1 MTQTVP
7 NLHKNKRENGDNVGL
22 VQHSKAPC
30 GPFGTWMSAH
40 ILCVDLWNKITNSF
54 TVAYCSTAHNLT
66 ILDSNQSK
74 SREKASSLK
83 RFLHSYVQS
92 LWTTALLD
100 ANIHWYKMIQHQ
112 LMADG
117 WGVQFQIQWD
127 RIGSNAL
134 LWARMASEQ
143 TESMHKEHTKWMT
156 MTIWTWR
163 CTWFS
168 PRIML
173 HDNQNLN

>member
-1 MTQTVP
+1 MSLERTSPLDLAKRPSRRRGTTTVSEPKSISATKHRRKKRSFHRPHMSEVQAKCLRYHLHVPDHIVIQPLNLGFPTCETSMTQTVP

-30 GPFGTWMSAH
+30 GPFGTSMSAH

-92 LWTTALLD
+92 L
-100 ANIHWYKMIQHQ
+100 
-112 LMADG
+112 
-117 WGVQFQIQWD
+117 
-127 RIGSNAL
+127 
-134 LWARMASEQ
+134 
-143 TESMHKEHTKWMT
+143 
-156 MTIWTWR
+156 
-163 CTWFS
+163 
-168 PRIML
+168 
-173 HDNQNLN
+173 